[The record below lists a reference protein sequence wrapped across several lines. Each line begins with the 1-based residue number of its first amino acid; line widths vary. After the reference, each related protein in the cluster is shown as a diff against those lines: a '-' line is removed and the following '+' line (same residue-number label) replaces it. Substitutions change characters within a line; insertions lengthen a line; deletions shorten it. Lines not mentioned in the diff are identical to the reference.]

1 MIGRKATLFFSSRVF
16 DNLVSFFVL
25 VFVAREM
32 GPEPI
37 GIIGYCAGIVGLF
50 SLIAGLGF
58 TTTHKKKISEGM
70 DLGRCIGTYVT
81 IKVVSIIIW
90 ILLFLTW
97 LIYNK
102 YYKNSFI
109 LENDAELVLY
119 VVVIYTIVFQLSDV
133 ISSTYIAKGELAKAT
148 VPTILSRLVT
158 AFSKI
163 FVVITGFGVVFL
175 AISQLIG
182 YIFLFFVLLFFF
194 RKYPF
199 KLPNIDYLKSYF
211 IFTLPIFF
219 IVVMAT
225 LTVSLDKIMIG
236 YYWGFSEVS
245 FYTVPS
251 RISYLLL
258 LISTSLS
265 TVLLPKISKK
275 NAEGDTK
282 YIMKIV
288 PLIEKYV
295 VLILTPIIVFIMV
308 FSEEIILSL
317 FGKDFLPSAILLIY
331 LSIIAYIDASTRIYT
346 TQIVSIGRVKLSF
359 IIGICIFIPHIIL
372 NFIFIPESFLGYGML
387 GMGAKGAAI
396 ATLVGTIFGMIS
408 ARFCSYYTMK
418 IKQNYRIFLYLIA
431 GIIMYFIMISIK
443 ELL

>member
-175 AISQLIG
+175 AIS
-182 YIFLFFVLLFFF
+182 
-194 RKYPF
+194 
-199 KLPNIDYLKSYF
+199 
-211 IFTLPIFF
+211 
-219 IVVMAT
+219 
-225 LTVSLDKIMIG
+225 
-236 YYWGFSEVS
+236 
-245 FYTVPS
+245 
-251 RISYLLL
+251 
-258 LISTSLS
+258 
-265 TVLLPKISKK
+265 
-275 NAEGDTK
+275 
-282 YIMKIV
+282 
-288 PLIEKYV
+288 
-295 VLILTPIIVFIMV
+295 
-308 FSEEIILSL
+308 
-317 FGKDFLPSAILLIY
+317 
-331 LSIIAYIDASTRIYT
+331 
-346 TQIVSIGRVKLSF
+346 
-359 IIGICIFIPHIIL
+359 
-372 NFIFIPESFLGYGML
+372 
-387 GMGAKGAAI
+387 
-396 ATLVGTIFGMIS
+396 
-408 ARFCSYYTMK
+408 
-418 IKQNYRIFLYLIA
+418 
-431 GIIMYFIMISIK
+431 
-443 ELL
+443 